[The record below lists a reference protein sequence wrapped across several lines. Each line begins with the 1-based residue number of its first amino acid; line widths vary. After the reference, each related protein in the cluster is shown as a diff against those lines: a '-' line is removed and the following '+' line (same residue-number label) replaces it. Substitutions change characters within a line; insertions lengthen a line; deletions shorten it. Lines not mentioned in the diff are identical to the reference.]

1 MTENTNQTSETFSVN
16 QLPNCYCGCKNP
28 VNHPESTFRPGH
40 DARFAGQI
48 ARQIFELGTEP
59 LANRLAGEALFVKV
73 PSAALG
79 TKVLAMVEN
88 LKAKADAKASRAA
101 NRAARR
107 ATKADDT
114 VSALPPAAMVRVIE
128 NPTEAQRAEGAAADP
143 TTGTAKVG
151 RWDYPAYQNADGTT
165 QRNTSRDGSG
175 QWVPVVASAFTAS

>member
-1 MTENTNQTSETFSVN
+1 MTENTNQTSETFSAD
-16 QLPNCYCGCKNP
+16 QLPNCKCGCKNP
-28 VNHPESTFRPGH
+28 VNHPESIFRPGH
-40 DARFAGQI
+40 DARFAGSI
-48 ARQIFELGTEP
+48 ARQIVLSSIETEDGR
-59 LANRLAGEALFVKV
+59 NRREALFNTV
-73 PSAALG
+73 PSAALQN
-79 TKVLAMVEN
+79 KVMTMVFN
-88 LKAKADAKASRAA
+88 LEAKADAKASRAA
-101 NRAARR
+101 RR
-107 ATKADDT
+107 STKADDT